1 MTNSTYRYPPD
12 EFDVA
17 VPGGAPVGVH
27 RAPRSGWSSA
37 WPFLLVA
44 LVCAGVAWGGITLLS
59 GGGNEGN
66 SAAEP
71 TASVS
76 PGPSA
81 SASGA
86 ADGEGGGQNEGEGGE
101 GGNEPSGE
109 PSDAAGGGDALP
121 GDPALADLTVT
132 IGVYND
138 GAGSGMAGTTAT
150 NLQAAGFSGEIHPLD
165 AGAANGPAAGS
176 VTANTVL
183 YGGDRADTASAVA
196 DALGISGA
204 NVQESA
210 DVAAHPTEGVWVIL
224 VTPPGA

>member
-59 GGGNEGN
+59 GGGNDGGP
-66 SAAEP
+66 AAEP
-71 TASVS
+71 TANVS
-76 PGPSA
+76 ANPSA
-81 SASGA
+81 SSSEGA
-86 ADGEGGGQNEGEGGE
+86 EGEGGGENGGEGGE
-101 GGNEPSGE
+101 EPSGE
-109 PSDAAGGGDALP
+109 PSASPDAPQYP
-121 GDPALADLTVT
+121 GDPANANMAAE

-138 GAGSGMAGTTAT
+138 SGQEGVAAAVAT
-150 NLQAAGFSGEIHPLD
+150 NLQTAGFTGNLNAGNAGEPNAPAVD
-165 AGAANGPAAGS
+165 AVA
-176 VTANTVL
+176 VNTVL
-183 YGGDRADTASAVA
+183 YGPERADTASAVA
-196 DALGISGA
+196 DALGIPPE

-210 DVAAHPTEGVWVIL
+210 DVGAHPTEAVWVIMA
-224 VTPPGA
+224 TAPTG

>member
-59 GGGNEGN
+59 GGGDEGG
-66 SAAEP
+66 SVAEP
-71 TASVS
+71 TANVS
-76 PGPSA
+76 ADPSA
-81 SASGA
+81 SPSGS
-86 ADGEGGGQNEGEGGE
+86 ADGEGGGETEGEDGE
-101 GGNEPSGE
+101 GDGE
-109 PSDAAGGGDALP
+109 PSADPSEGGDEDALP

-132 IGVYND
+132 IGIYND
-138 GAGSGMAGTTAT
+138 GAGQGMAGTTAT
-150 NLQAAGFSGEIHPLD
+150 NLQAEGFTGEIHPLD
-165 AGAANGPAAGS
+165 AGAEYGPAPGA
-176 VTANTVL
+176 VTANTVM

-196 DALGISGA
+196 EALGISGA

-210 DVAAHPTEGVWVIL
+210 DVAAHPSEGVWVII